1 MPKAKTKAMPS
12 LLPCPF
18 CGSDADYQ
26 VSPAIDHKERAHEF
40 VRGYCLKCGASR
52 GVIVAV
58 KDRSPGRELRAAV
71 EVWNQRV
78 APAEAKLPSKS
89 PKSRAKRAK

>member
-1 MPKAKTKAMPS
+1 MPKPKAMPA

-18 CGSDADYQ
+18 CGGDADYQ
-26 VSPAIDHKERAHEF
+26 VSPAIDHKERAYEF

-71 EVWNQRV
+71 EVWYQRF
-78 APAEAKLPSKS
+78 AASEAKAASPSGTG
-89 PKSRAKRAK
+89 RAKRAK